1 MIRLFQIS
9 VSSSVLALLL
19 SETALVFSCYLA
31 AAYWSLAFSADIFL
45 FQAGGFFRIT
55 LVAVLIVLGLY
66 FSDLYERFRVRSR
79 VALVQQYCLVL
90 GVAFLSQALL
100 SYGRWDVVLPKWMM
114 VYGSVGVLVTV
125 PAWRIFFADAM
136 SRALGAQRVLFLG
149 ASPTAVEI
157 VQCLED
163 RPELGL
169 VAIGY
174 LAEPDPGG
182 AGLNGVARLG
192 TYSDLLKTVE
202 ELHPDR
208 VVVAVRERREKL
220 PINQLLEL
228 NFKGIQVEDAAS
240 LYEVVFGRVSSRD
253 LSPAEL
259 AFNARLRPR
268 TGSLILQ
275 SIYSWLIGAIGLLLA
290 WPLMLLVALAV
301 RISSPGPVLYR
312 QVRVGRNGALFTL
325 YKFRSM
331 YQDAEARTGAVW
343 ASKNDPRITT
353 VGRWLRKTRL
363 DELPQLFNVVK
374 GEMCIAGPRPE
385 RPEFVEMLEKQI
397 PFYRQRLCV
406 KPGVTGWAQVSH
418 KYTDT
423 IEDTIVKLEYDL
435 YYIKNLAASLD
446 FYIIFHTIK
455 TVLLGR
461 GAQ

>member
-1 MIRLFQIS
+1 VIRLFQVS
-9 VSSSVLALLL
+9 VSTSVLALIL
-19 SETALVFSCYLA
+19 SEAALVFSCYLA
-31 AAYWSLAFSADIFL
+31 AAYWSLPFSADIFL
-45 FQAGGFFRIT
+45 FQAGGLLGIT

-79 VALVQQYCLVL
+79 LALVQQYCLVL

-114 VYGSVGVLVTV
+114 VYGSIGVLVTV

-136 SRALGAQRVLFLG
+136 GRAVGAQRVLFLG
-149 ASPTAVEI
+149 ASQTACEI
-157 VQCLED
+157 ADCMAD

-169 VAIGY
+169 LAIGY
-174 LAEPDPGG
+174 LADDCIAG
-182 AGLNGVARLG
+182 ALNGIRHCGSIADLPGTVAE
-192 TYSDLLKTVE
+192 LK
-202 ELHPDR
+202 PDR
-208 VVVAVRERREKL
+208 VVVAVRERRETL
-220 PINQLLEL
+220 PINELLEL
-228 NFKGIQVEDAAS
+228 NFKGIQVEDAAA
-240 LYEVVFGRVSSRD
+240 LYETVFGRVSARD

-259 AFNARLRPR
+259 ALSTQLRPR
-268 TGSLILQ
+268 RGSLILQ
-275 SIYSWLIGAIGLLLA
+275 SIYSWVIGLIGLLIA

-301 RISSPGPVLYR
+301 RFSSPGPVLYR
-312 QVRVGRNGALFTL
+312 QTRVGRKGVPFTL

-343 ASKNDPRITT
+343 ASENDPRITP

-374 GEMCIAGPRPE
+374 GNMCIAGPRPE

-406 KPGVTGWAQVSH
+406 RPGVTGWAQVSH
-418 KYTDT
+418 KYANTV
-423 IEDTIVKLEYDL
+423 EDTITKLEYDL
-435 YYIKNLAASLD
+435 YYIKNLAPSLD
-446 FYIIFHTIK
+446 FYIIFHTVK
-455 TVLLGR
+455 TVLMGR